1 MKRFSQLFTTLDETT
16 KTNTKVEALAEYFSS
31 TPHEDSIW
39 AITLLSHRRPKRA
52 VKTSLLKLWAA
63 EEANIPIWLFEETY
77 HIVGDLAETI
87 SSILPRIEHSDDQP
101 LRWWI
106 SYLNGIN
113 LLTENE
119 KKTAI
124 LKAWRTL
131 NTAERFI
138 FNKIITGSFRVGVSQ
153 KLMVRGLSKAFKLD
167 ENAAAHRLM
176 GNWSP
181 DETTIKELLFS
192 ENPDDDNSRPYPF
205 YLAYPLENEPA
216 SLGNTDEW
224 QAEYK
229 WDGIRGQLVFRGD
242 ELFVWSRGEEL
253 VTEKYPE
260 YSELLGVIP
269 NGPVI
274 DGEILAYS
282 NGEVLPFQLLQTRI
296 GRKNLTKKLL
306 DASPVV
312 LMAYDLLEY
321 EGKDIREKPLEDRR
335 KLLAEIVAKAQEKS
349 ENIVL
354 SESLTF
360 ETWEEIEQLREDARA
375 INAEGLMIKRKE
387 STYRVGRKRG
397 DWYKWKVDPYTID
410 AVLTYAMRGHGRR
423 ANLYTDYTFGLWH
436 EGELQTFAKAYS
448 GLTDKELKQVDAFV
462 KKNVVEKFGPVRQVT
477 PELVFELAFEGISP
491 STRHKSGVAVR
502 FPRIHRWRLDKKPE
516 EANTLEDLKQ
526 LIK

>member
-1 MKRFSQLFTTLDETT
+1 MKRFSKLFTTLDETT
-16 KTNTKVEALAEYFSS
+16 KTNTKVEALADYFNSA
-31 TPHEDSIW
+31 PHEDSIW
-39 AITLLSHRRPKRA
+39 AIALLSHRRPKRA
-52 VKTSLLKLWAA
+52 VKTSLLKEWAA
-63 EEANIPIWLFEETY
+63 EEANIPLWLFEETY

-87 SSILPRIEHSDDQP
+87 SSILPRIKNTEDQP
-101 LRWWI
+101 LKWWI
-106 SYLNGIN
+106 NYLQGIQE
-113 LLTENE
+113 LTEAE

-181 DETTIKELLFS
+181 DDISLKELLFS

-205 YLAYPLENEPA
+205 YLAYPLESEPQE
-216 SLGNTDEW
+216 LGEPSDW
-224 QAEYK
+224 QAEFK
-229 WDGIRGQLVFRGD
+229 WDGIRGQLVFRGN
-242 ELFVWSRGEEL
+242 EVFVWSRGEEL
-253 VTEKYPE
+253 VTDKYPE
-260 YSELLGVIP
+260 YNELLESIP
-269 NGPVI
+269 QGTVL
-274 DGEILAYS
+274 DGEILAYKE
-282 NGEVLPFQLLQTRI
+282 GKVLPFQQLQTRI

-306 DASPVV
+306 DQSPVV
-312 LMAYDLLEY
+312 LMAYDVLEF
-321 EGKDIREKPLEDRR
+321 EGKDIREKPLEERR
-335 KLLAEIVAKAQEKS
+335 KLLTQIVAQARQHT
-349 ENIVL
+349 ENIIL
-354 SESLTF
+354 SDSLEFTN
-360 ETWEEIEQLREDARA
+360 WQDLAQLREDART
-375 INAEGLMIKRKE
+375 INAEGLMIKRKD

-448 GLTDKELKQVDAFV
+448 GLTDKELRQVDAFV
-462 KKNVVEKFGPVRQVT
+462 KKNTVEKFGPVRQVN
-477 PELVFELAFEGISP
+477 PKLVFELAFEGISP

-502 FPRIHRWRLDKKPE
+502 FPRIHRWRHDKKPE
-516 EANTLEDLKQ
+516 EANTLAELKQ
-526 LIK
+526 LIN